1 MVAEKQD
8 TSTSEYESS
17 IHLDFD
23 VVLVVEE
30 PRTRNR
36 TGLAEKELS
45 EQILESAARVRSQF
59 RRDGWS
65 ERIEAG
71 EVDAVV
77 RSILQTFLSRVL
89 EVWVD
94 VVDPAH

>member
-36 TGLAEKELS
+36 TGLAEKEVS
-45 EQILESAARVRSQF
+45 E
-59 RRDGWS
+59 
-65 ERIEAG
+65 
-71 EVDAVV
+71 
-77 RSILQTFLSRVL
+77 
-89 EVWVD
+89 
-94 VVDPAH
+94 